1 MAALLA
7 KWKVTVAGKSLL
19 TVISLSLVCSYNSN
33 DSYVNI
39 QNPNNYNRTNGRNKW
54 S

>member
-1 MAALLA
+1 MLF
-7 KWKVTVAGKSLL
+7 
-19 TVISLSLVCSYNSN
+19 SLVRSYTSN